1 MPQLRLFGLKT
12 LNTESICY
20 LLRKTSLTRTE
31 IGKLKPEQ
39 LNAIVKEVSYQESV
53 DEYRHAHEIASLL
66 AAIYNTIPQKAGHK
80 PLTAKDFLSGD
91 MPTREGKKID
101 SELEILAQKKGIVL
115 PNK

>member
-1 MPQLRLFGLKT
+1 

-39 LNAIVKEVSYQESV
+39 LQAIVKEVYYQESI
-53 DEYRHAHEIASLL
+53 DEYRKQHGIASIL

-91 MPTREGKKID
+91 MPTREGKKVD
-101 SELEILAQKKGIVL
+101 SELDILAQKKGIIL
-115 PNK
+115 PSK